1 MPVVDQPSP
10 VTTSEQQAVPVAQV
24 TRDDALAFADEA
36 FRNRDIT
43 FSHRDVVDMTGA
55 LSTFLTRR
63 LPCKSGEGA
72 EAIEAGQVVLEG
84 RGDGTYSEAEQAIRL
99 LIAALTPD
107 ATQTREA
114 ELVAT
119 IEAEISNLKGADS
132 SWAIGIRERLRAAL
146 ALSPQ
151 TLPAPGEV
159 ELRKALRN
167 LEAACDDLA
176 ANRSS
181 ETYRNM
187 VDCDRATPY
196 LLALDDARR
205 DARAILNSSAT
216 VAAANDEGVA
226 RIIDPAVWDE
236 AEQYRVRADEWF
248 AKGRAT
254 PGDCLTDGYR
264 EKADAMQAPLLA
276 KAAAIRL
283 LPQGGGKA

>member
-1 MPVVDQPSP
+1 MTPNPNPSP
-10 VTTSEQQAVPVAQV
+10 EDEKLAE
-24 TRDDALAFADEA
+24 DAYSDGYEF
-36 FRNRDIT
+36 FRNKWI
-43 FSHRDVVDMTGA
+43 
-55 LSTFLTRR
+55 
-63 LPCKSGEGA
+63 
-72 EAIEAGQVVLEG
+72 
-84 RGDGTYSEAEQAIRL
+84 GDHVEMNA
-99 LIAALTPD
+99 D
-107 ATQTREA
+107 
-114 ELVAT
+114 LV
-119 IEAEISNLKGADS
+119 
-132 SWAIGIRERLRAAL
+132 RHFVPR

-226 RIIDPAVWDE
+226 EQAAKFADGVAEGAQSLYDLAARDRDTVGTLIHGEAV
-236 AEQYRVRADEWF
+236 RV
-248 AKGRAT
+248 AKHIAS
-254 PGDCLTDGYR
+254 
-264 EKADAMQAPLLA
+264 
-276 KAAAIRL
+276 AIRL
-283 LPQGGGKA
+283 LSQGEGK